1 MMKFRDPEFGMAGTE
16 DRFIPYSAFRV
27 PRSGRGFTLIELI
40 VVISLI
46 SIVLFF
52 SMPRFQDAVVMNQAN
67 KFSRWIILKT
77 QTLKER
83 SAQEKALY
91 TLHIGMDSGKVWI
104 SNASMSEES
113 LLEAEENGYDIP
125 EDVRVL
131 DVEYPDKGIISIG
144 AAEICFYKNGYS
156 DKVLIHIEDDD
167 GEQRTFLIEP
177 FLSKVK
183 IYEEYVGFEG

>member
-1 MMKFRDPEFGMAGTE
+1 MMTFRDPEFGMTETE
-16 DRFIPYSAFRV
+16 DHFIPYSAFRV
-27 PRSGRGFTLIELI
+27 PRSDQGFTLIELI
-40 VVISLI
+40 VVISLF

-52 SMPRFQDAVVMNQAN
+52 SIPRFQDAVMVDQTN

-83 SAQEKALY
+83 SAQEKTLY
-91 TLHIGMDSGKVWI
+91 TLHIGIDTGKLWI

-113 LLEAEENGYDIP
+113 LSDAEENGYDIP
-125 EDVRVL
+125 EEVSVL
-131 DVEYPDKGIISIG
+131 DVEYPDKGIVSTG
-144 AAEICFYKNGYS
+144 APEICFYKNGYS